1 MIFVGSLT
9 KFWKSLGK
17 KIKGLHIQQKELEN
31 KEK

>member
-17 KIKGLHIQQKELEN
+17 KNKGLAYSTKTIGK
-31 KEK
+31 